1 VSQSSRVPRRLRRAI
16 PRDPSAGAA
25 TAIVGGAI
33 AAAVVLIVVI
43 AVTASAL
50 TSGSGPGNTGVAA
63 AGGSSGSG
71 NCTLYENFEYEGTAT
86 LPVTAASLA
95 SSMEQVNTACTGHA
109 IPVTCNDPTNY
120 SAYIPGT
127 VLYACSPPAQDV
139 QEAQTP
145 QGVGMGEGDGVV
157 VYPATGLWIDK
168 N

>member
-1 VSQSSRVPRRLRRAI
+1 VSQSSRVPRRLRHAI
-16 PRDPSAGAA
+16 PRDPSPGVA

-50 TSGSGPGNTGVAA
+50 TSGNGPGNTGVAA

-71 NCTLYENFEYEGTAT
+71 KCTLYQGFEYDGTAT

-95 SSMEQVNTACTGHA
+95 SSMEQVNTACTGNA
-109 IPVTCNDPTNY
+109 VPVTCDDPTNY

-139 QEAQTP
+139 QEAQTA
-145 QGVGMGEGDGVV
+145 QGVGMGEGDAVV
-157 VYPATGLWIDK
+157 VYPTTGVWIDK